1 MVFRDLK
8 QNYNLHILNKEGLTV
23 TQAKV
28 TQVGLPRYDSNV
40 KQTVVDV
47 TVEYEGKSG
56 TYILPETLS
65 ISSNGNIVISTD
77 TESLSREVEAMK
89 NSAERII
96 ASIPH
101 QRKII
106 ERADELLSELS
117 PTYRKDREIDAR
129 FNKIESSLSK
139 MNDTFQEFMKSL
151 NGFRGG
157 K

>member
-8 QNYNLHILNKEGLTV
+8 QNYNLHILNKEELTV

-28 TQVGLPRYDSNV
+28 TQVGLPRYDANV

-56 TYILPETLS
+56 TYILPETMS

-129 FNKIESSLSK
+129 FNKIENSLSK

-151 NGFRGG
+151 NEFRGG